1 MSAQSVSSRGPAP
14 RANPAGFRDPYTHG
28 DLKIVCPGSQAVRW
42 PTILVDRIKLEA
54 VWPALCDMITRSEDD
69 SCAELH
75 LHCSRAAALLLLD
88 AVMNPH
94 VDPIPGRDCSSGK
107 LLAAIEVARDYKL
120 HGATRHLMYQLCA
133 ADRGDMRFE
142 VFVRACQLD
151 VQLASVV
158 LSLAAAGEV
167 PNKRL
172 FWALLRAVRL
182 AESASP
188 LDNTHAEFWRIVA
201 GDFLMTMNQ
210 VAQKTKTAGEGAGT
224 EAV

>member
-1 MSAQSVSSRGPAP
+1 
-14 RANPAGFRDPYTHG
+14 
-28 DLKIVCPGSQAVRW
+28 
-42 PTILVDRIKLEA
+42 
-54 VWPALCDMITRSEDD
+54 MITRSEDD

-167 PNKRL
+167 PNKVGKFLLPGGSDWTLEDHERL
-172 FWALLRAVRL
+172 PSACSGHCCVRYAWRRVRL
-182 AESASP
+182 PSTIPTQSSGVLLP
-188 LDNTHAEFWRIVA
+188 GIS
-201 GDFLMTMNQ
+201 
-210 VAQKTKTAGEGAGT
+210 
-224 EAV
+224 